1 MKKDDTKQ
9 PITKFENTKNLPEVV
24 DVKDSEIPIDAFY
37 FSRDTIGI
45 KAKKMDRTRKFKRDE
60 VRKMVIDPLQSKSR
74 LQQVS
79 QSLYSSSGNYF
90 RILSNLYEML
100 TFDHYIMPDHN
111 KNIEDYFKDFE
122 STAKYL
128 DRYNIKYNC
137 RWILKKLLLNGEIF
151 LYKIDD
157 GKNIVYT
164 DFPNDYCRIAEE
176 RDNVLRYEIDL
187 NKIASDEI
195 KEYPQEIKNA
205 WNQDSKRKKSK
216 TTKSQLDSNRSSIL
230 NNNGDWFLI
239 SEKGVAFNV
248 LGMQMN
254 GYPYLSFVFDEIMK
268 VEDTK
273 DESESNNRTN
283 NFKLIHNKVPLD
295 KDSKMPVI
303 PEPVQRI
310 YHEET
315 KKNTPENVGVSTNP
329 FDVEAILLQS
339 KDTNSFNIVANT
351 EKELWNT
358 SGFNQNLFNGD
369 KSTGEAIKKS
379 IITDEQLMYEFLKMF
394 ENYFNDELKLKKWK
408 VRILEVTNFNRDDK
422 IKQARENLAYG
433 GNRMEWI
440 ALNGETPY
448 EFIKRAKFEQLIGI
462 DNFLPIKLTAHTA
475 NSDSQPGA
483 PTSENPSENTEI
495 DRDKK

>member
-1 MKKDDTKQ
+1 MKKDEK
-9 PITKFENTKNLPEVV
+9 KKASAELSESKLPEVI
-24 DVKDSEIPIDAFY
+24 DVNDNEIPFDAFY

-45 KAKKMDRTRKFKRDE
+45 KAKKTNRPRKFKRE
-60 VRKMVIDPLQSKSR
+60 AVRKMVISPHENKSQ

-79 QSLYSSSGNYF
+79 QSLYSSSGNYL
-90 RILSNLYEML
+90 RILNNLYQML
-100 TFDHYIMPDHN
+100 TFDHYIMPDNN
-111 KNIEDYFKDFE
+111 KNTDDYFKEFE
-122 STAKYL
+122 SAAKYI
-128 DRYNIKYNC
+128 DRYNLKYNC
-137 RWILKKLLLNGEIF
+137 RWILKKLLIDGEVY

-164 DFPNDYCRIAEE
+164 NFPTDYCRVAEE

-195 KEYPQEIKNA
+195 KEYPQEIKDA
-205 WNQDSKRKKSK
+205 WNEDTKRRNSK
-216 TTKSQLDSNRSSIL
+216 TTKSQLDTNRSSVL
-230 NNNGDWFLI
+230 NNNGDWYLV

-295 KDSKMPVI
+295 KENKMPVI
-303 PEPVQRI
+303 PEPIQRI

-329 FDVEAILLQS
+329 FDVEAILLQN
-339 KDTNSFNIVANT
+339 KDTNSFNIVSNT

-462 DNFLPIKLTAHTA
+462 DNFLPIKLTSHTA
-475 NSDSQPGA
+475 NGDSQPGA
-483 PTSENPSENTEI
+483 PKSNNPSENTEI